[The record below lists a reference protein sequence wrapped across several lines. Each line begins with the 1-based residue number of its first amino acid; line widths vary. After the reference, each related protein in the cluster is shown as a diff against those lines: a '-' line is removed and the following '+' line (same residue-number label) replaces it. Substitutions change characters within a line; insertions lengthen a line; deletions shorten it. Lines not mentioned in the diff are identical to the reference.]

1 MKIFLSN
8 IFILI
13 IFLLISFNNSFA
25 IGELSDINWDN
36 ESISKLYTE
45 NTKKLN
51 FLIQY
56 KVKSEPIIDYQFYLK
71 IETSERKKT
80 CEWSFIYNWLNS
92 IYTICSIYI
101 NDIKTLDKKINLKF
115 EVENLENDEYELEIN
130 RNFNVLKN
138 IKTFDWILGINEEN
152 EIKTESEVIDLDVLD
167 TEKEI
172 IDKLHEDWKIV
183 IWYINVGSIETYR
196 KDYDDFPKNTVWKTY
211 PWWEDENFL
220 DIKNYED
227 FEHLILNRLDIA
239 KEKWFDGIEP
249 DNMDTYDNYSETWF
263 RILRWDMEKYLIWLS
278 IETNKRWMFLIQK
291 NAPELSKNMEKYFDW
306 ALLEG
311 AFYNQFQNN
320 FSNYIKENKVVFNT
334 EYTDNTTEEYFLE
347 NICPKSLELWF
358 ISILKNRNLDEYI
371 LNCTN
376 DILKTEEYFL
386 TKNDESIIDIII
398 KKILILIEDKKINLE
413 YLIDKVHILEKDD
426 KYNIRLKTIFKEINR
441 ILKEID

>member
-1 MKIFLSN
+1 MKVWKYILVL
-8 IFILI
+8 FILFFVNI
-13 IFLLISFNNSFA
+13 NNSFWV
-25 IGELSDINWDN
+25 EENLYINWEN

-220 DIKNYED
+220 DIKTP
-227 FEHLILNRLDIA
+227 LLN
-239 KEKWFDGIEP
+239 
-249 DNMDTYDNYSETWF
+249 
-263 RILRWDMEKYLIWLS
+263 
-278 IETNKRWMFLIQK
+278 Q
-291 NAPELSKNMEKYFDW
+291 
-306 ALLEG
+306 
-311 AFYNQFQNN
+311 
-320 FSNYIKENKVVFNT
+320 
-334 EYTDNTTEEYFLE
+334 
-347 NICPKSLELWF
+347 
-358 ISILKNRNLDEYI
+358 
-371 LNCTN
+371 
-376 DILKTEEYFL
+376 
-386 TKNDESIIDIII
+386 
-398 KKILILIEDKKINLE
+398 KINGRCHE
-413 YLIDKVHILEKDD
+413 
-426 KYNIRLKTIFKEINR
+426 
-441 ILKEID
+441 